1 MNPQIRN
8 SGDVVVD
15 NIEYLADIV
24 ADMMT
29 IVDKIGRSIP
39 ERNTIHELAFSEDIG
54 QVNEVNRVMAD
65 TSTLVWSAEKT
76 KELLINLYN
85 DLSPDNM

>member
-15 NIEYLADIV
+15 NIEYLADII

>member
-15 NIEYLADIV
+15 NIEYLTDIV

-29 IVDKIGRSIP
+29 IVNKINRSIP

>member
-15 NIEYLADIV
+15 NIEYLTDIV

-29 IVDKIGRSIP
+29 IVDKINRSIP
-39 ERNTIHELAFSEDIG
+39 ERNTIHALAFSEDIG

>member
-29 IVDKIGRSIP
+29 IVNKIGRSIP

>member
-29 IVDKIGRSIP
+29 IVDKIGHSIP